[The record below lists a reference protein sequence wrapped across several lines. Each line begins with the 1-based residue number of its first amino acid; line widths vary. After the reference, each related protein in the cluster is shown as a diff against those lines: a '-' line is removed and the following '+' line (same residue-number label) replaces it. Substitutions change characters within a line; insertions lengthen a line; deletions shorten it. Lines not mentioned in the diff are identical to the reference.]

1 MVFLASSGFLML
13 FLVVFAFT
21 RSPFSSSCR
30 LVKFLALCRKLSYV
44 ARLHWLYEVIDGGG
58 SSKVGIKDEDFLV
71 SGALL
76 DPCVTE
82 VFDDR

>member
-1 MVFLASSGFLML
+1 ML

-44 ARLHWLYEVIDGGG
+44 ARLHWLYEVIDSGRGI
-58 SSKVGIKDEDFLV
+58 KVGIEDEDLLI
-71 SGALL
+71 SGASQRLSIFVKL
-76 DPCVTE
+76 
-82 VFDDR
+82 